1 MEVTKAAVAN
11 YKKRTDVVNRA
22 TNVLV
27 TVLGAWLALT
37 GSVHGVREILLGL
50 NVPHN
55 VLSAEVGAL
64 TLLPTYMASGILT
77 VILSVML
84 FVWTIGFI
92 QTKMGSAVFLGI
104 CILLVL
110 AGGGIAQILVFIIA
124 WALATRI
131 NKPLKG
137 WRCRLPVG
145 LRNSISKLW
154 LLSFIV
160 CMTLI
165 SVGVAIWL
173 TGYVPGTNDK
183 NMINYVTWA
192 FLAVGFVL
200 FLITIVS
207 AFAKDIEN
215 QDNTKEM
222 NGKGT

>member
-1 MEVTKAAVAN
+1 MGVEVKSTAVASHR
-11 YKKRTDVVNRA
+11 KRNNAINRA

-37 GSVHGVREILLGL
+37 GSVHGVREIALGL
-50 NVPHN
+50 NVPNN
-55 VLSAEVGAL
+55 VLSADVGAL

-77 VILSVML
+77 VILSVIL
-84 FVWTIGFI
+84 LVWTVAFI
-92 QTKMGSAVFLGI
+92 QTKMGPAMFLGI

-137 WRCRLPVG
+137 WRHVLPVE
-145 LRNSISKLW
+145 LRNSISRLW
-154 LLSFIV
+154 LLLFII

-173 TGYVPGTNDK
+173 TGYVPGIHDK
-183 NMINYVTWA
+183 NMINYVTWS
-192 FLAVGFVL
+192 FLAVGFIL
-200 FLITIVS
+200 FLVTIVS
-207 AFAKDIEN
+207 AFSKDIEN
-215 QDNTKEM
+215 QDHIKELER
-222 NGKGT
+222 K